1 VTTLADV
8 LASALAD
15 AGIPRA
21 VAGPG
26 VDPLPGLATTV
37 LDDPD
42 LACRVA
48 DADGRLGPEPGVAV
62 LAGPPVRIRI
72 SSLVGGPADGI
83 AVPSDDRLP
92 RLVELGV
99 RRAGGPRPDAVE
111 LALERPLDAVPFRAA
126 RVGGAVAEAP
136 VVPPDIPFRPRTL
149 VLAGPGVV
157 RAGTAA
163 VEGLRAFAARAGLAV
178 ANTWGAK
185 GVFEWDS
192 PHHMST
198 VGLQERD
205 FEILGFGEADL
216 LIATGVDAAESP
228 PERWALAPLVVEV
241 DPRALADLAD
251 AWPHPTAEIRPNDFL
266 ARMSAVCQPLFAD
279 DRFPMSPGR
288 AVAEVRATM
297 VPGDVVVAAPGPAG
311 LWVARS
317 FSTVTLGS
325 VVVPATVDPGFAAA
339 AALAAALRR
348 PRTPAVAITT
358 GPVGAET
365 VAALD
370 AARSLGEPL
379 VLEVW
384 GDDPG
389 PAAEG
394 AVAVTGIEHHRDA
407 LLAARAGGGVTVL
420 HVPVDF
426 GDTDRLVEV
435 AGPVVAWPSLAI
447 G

>member
-8 LASALAD
+8 LASALAA
-15 AGIPRA
+15 AGIARV

-26 VDPLPGLATTV
+26 VEPLPGVATTV
-37 LDDPD
+37 LDDPV
-42 LACRVA
+42 LARRVA
-48 DADGRLGPEPGVAV
+48 DADGRLGPGPGVAV

-72 SSLVGGPADGI
+72 SSLVGGRADEI
-83 AVPSDDRLP
+83 AVPADDRLP
-92 RLVELGV
+92 RLVELGA
-99 RRAGGPRPDAVE
+99 RRASGPWPAAVE
-111 LALERPLDAVPFRAA
+111 LALDRPLEAVPFRAP
-126 RVGGAVAEAP
+126 RERGAVVEAP
-136 VVPPDIPFRPRTL
+136 LVPPDIPFRPHTL

-157 RAGTAA
+157 RAGTIA

-185 GVFEWDS
+185 GVFEWNS

-216 LIATGVDAAESP
+216 LIATGVDPLESP
-228 PERWALAPLVVEV
+228 PERWALAPIVVEV
-241 DPRALADLAD
+241 DPRVLADLAD

-266 ARMSAVCQPLFAD
+266 ARMSAVCQPLFVD

-297 VPGDVVVAAPGPAG
+297 VPGDVVVADPGPAG

-325 VVVPATVDPGFAAA
+325 VVVPATVEPGFAAA
-339 AALAAALRR
+339 AALAAGLRV

-358 GPVGAET
+358 GPVGDET

-370 AARSLGEPL
+370 AARSLGVPL

-389 PAAEG
+389 PALDAT
-394 AVAVTGIEHHRDA
+394 VAVTGIEHHRDA
-407 LLAARAGGGVTVL
+407 LLAARAGDGVTVL

-426 GDTDRLVEV
+426 ADTARLVEV
-435 AGPVVAWPSLAI
+435 AGPVVAWPELSI
-447 G
+447 S